1 VCKKIFFQ
9 HDNYDDHV
17 NTHTMVGGLLEIMKS
32 SQETG
37 KVRRLG
43 RGAPVRKW
51 KDDAKTSYPETVI
64 TSEDMDEEES
74 IDRRVMEDT
83 QKILANISTEA
94 LSEDGPEVGT
104 ARGDYHTSREV
115 MGIGI
120 PVAVKKSCRRV
131 HKKKFLDPEHQGSLG
146 VLHPRAKGRK
156 CKDLLIRTEGPKMA
170 S

>member
-1 VCKKIFFQ
+1 
-9 HDNYDDHV
+9 
-17 NTHTMVGGLLEIMKS
+17 MKS

-94 LSEDGPEVGT
+94 LSEDGSEVGT
-104 ARGDYHTSREV
+104 ARGDYHTSGEV

-131 HKKKFLDPEHQGSLG
+131 HKKKFPDPEHQGSLR
-146 VLHPRAKGRK
+146 VLQPRAK
-156 CKDLLIRTEGPKMA
+156 CKSRSEVQGSPDKDRGP
-170 S
+170 